1 MSAMD
6 SIRAGI
12 AQALGALADSGVTY
26 RAGTTGSWSDLAS
39 AVLTAD
45 RPVGIGYDSDEDG
58 EVSVQTGSCSV
69 PAGVPALSVGA
80 QIKDNTGA
88 VWAVVDA
95 LAGVAVTFYRLKRM
109 HLSDYAGPNRPGGER

>member
-1 MSAMD
+1 MSLMAE
-6 SIRAGI
+6 IRSGI
-12 AQALGALADSGVTY
+12 ATALATLADSGVTY
-26 RAGTTGSWSDLAS
+26 RAGTTGTWLALAS

-45 RPVGIGYDSDEDG
+45 RPVGIGYDGDEDG
-58 EVSVQTGSCSV
+58 EVSVQTGTCSV
-69 PAGVPALSVGA
+69 PASTPALAIGA
-80 QIKDNTGA
+80 QIKDHTGA